1 MTVQQP
7 RPATYAAHYDTAPQ
21 QQQAGARTWLT
32 RGANF
37 VVAVSQVEAG
47 AVLAR
52 EANPDE
58 YFVFAH
64 TGGARIQAGS
74 EQVDAAPETVTIVP
88 PGASRVEATAAGT
101 IVRVFSN
108 RASDLAQASVNQ
120 EIYADGAPEVAPLV
134 PWPDPPAGFKLRHYV
149 LAEHVRPDSNMRI
162 FRSTNLMVNFLAK
175 RLVPRDVHKLSPHTH
190 ADFEQASL
198 AIQGT
203 YAHHL
208 RWPWTPDM
216 DMWKEDEHV
225 EIGSPSVTVIP
236 AKVLHTSR
244 NVSQGDCW
252 LIDIFGPPRMDF
264 SSKPGLVCNADEYP
278 MPAPATAAAA

>member
-1 MTVQQP
+1 MTAQAQLP
-7 RPATYAAHYDTAPQ
+7 RPATYAAHYETEPQ
-21 QQQAGARTWLT
+21 QQAAGARTWLT

-37 VVAVSQVEAG
+37 VVAVSQVEPG
-47 AVLAR
+47 AVLER
-52 EANPDE
+52 SDNPDE
-58 YFVFAH
+58 YFVFVH
-64 TGGARIQAGS
+64 RGSARIQAG
-74 EQVDAAPETVTIVP
+74 EERLEALAETVTIVP
-88 PGASRVEATAAGT
+88 PGPSRVEATASGT

-108 RASDLAQASVNQ
+108 RATDLVAASSNNAV
-120 EIYADGAPEVAPLV
+120 YADGAPEVAPLV

-149 LAEHVRPDSNMRI
+149 LADYVRPDTNMRI

-175 RLVPRDVHKLSPHTH
+175 RTVPRDVHKLSPHTH

-198 AIQGT
+198 AVEGT
-203 YAHHL
+203 YVHHL

-236 AKVLHTSR
+236 AKVMHTSR

-252 LIDIFGPPRMDF
+252 LIDIFAPPRLDF
-264 SSKPGLVCNADEYP
+264 SSKLGLVCNADEYP
-278 MPAPATAAAA
+278 MPAPSVAA